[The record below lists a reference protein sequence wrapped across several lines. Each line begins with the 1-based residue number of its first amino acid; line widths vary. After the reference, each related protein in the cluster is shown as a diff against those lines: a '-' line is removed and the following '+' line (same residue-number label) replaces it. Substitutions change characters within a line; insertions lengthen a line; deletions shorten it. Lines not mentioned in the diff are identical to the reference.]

1 VIPISATYGGPE
13 AYLRI
18 DTAPFIHALFVAA
31 DNLDKTVDEM
41 PQEPCKDARIILSAL
56 ARAAQLTAT
65 QLQAEAR
72 ERENRL
78 EGVG

>member
-1 VIPISATYGGPE
+1 
-13 AYLRI
+13 
-18 DTAPFIHALFVAA
+18 
-31 DNLDKTVDEM
+31 M